1 MLSLPRLLCLLLL
14 SLCVTGHAS
23 LPEVGELE
31 RQLDELNSRDTL
43 TQSQTRDRQALEA
56 ALRFA
61 NDQQR
66 SQQALAALN
75 QRLGQ
80 VSQDRSRINRT
91 LANLTA
97 DDPEALEREYDEAD
111 IRTLITTLNATLA
124 ELEAH
129 QNDLAEVSSELINYQ
144 TLPERAQTLL
154 ARDLARSEEI
164 RQLLA
169 RSQLREGGLSVA
181 ERDSLRIE
189 LASLTNR
196 MELNRREL
204 WSVDSL
210 HALASQRQQLLNQ
223 QISTAELKV
232 ALLQDEINRKRRA
245 RTEQMIAEALA
256 DLPDAFTDKPLVRDA
271 LASNRKLADQL
282 LALTE
287 STNTL
292 IRDNVRIDTSLDR
305 SRQTLR
311 NLNDQI
317 DLLQGSLLLSRVI
330 YAQQAAL
337 PKVVL
342 VEGLEQRLADL
353 RMQQFRLREQREQLR
368 DPARYAEQLLK
379 AQQASVAEE
388 VLSTLTRIME
398 IRRDLVGQLDDEIGR
413 QLNLA
418 INVQLNQQQLEAIH
432 RALRNTIREQSFWMP
447 SNQAVNLAWLLSM
460 PVALAQ
466 QTAALPLAAVSS
478 ELLQALADDIWLITP
493 FMLVSALVFTRRRT
507 IKNTLAELQP
517 SIGRVREDSQK
528 HTPLALLYSAL
539 LDAPVPILLLGA
551 AAVFHGAEG
560 TYQHVTA
567 LTLMRVAAAWL
578 VFSLCHRLLAPEG
591 IGERHFGWPKENL
604 VLLRRRILAIGV
616 VILALLPVATIGEQ
630 WPELLAE
637 DRLGLVTL
645 AAANLA
651 LAVLFYRLALA
662 WPFSER
668 GDLLRRLAAY
678 GLASVPLF
686 LMTLA
691 LVGYYY
697 TSVKV
702 AGRLLDSFYLLLLW
716 VLLQATAVRGLSVA
730 ARRLAF
736 SRALAKRAARLEAK
750 DKDEG
755 GSADGGE
762 AIEEPQLDVEK
773 INQQSLRLL
782 RIGLFAVFGTVLY
795 LVWADLLGTIG
806 YMDNVVLWE
815 SVSGTGDNL
824 QVARTSL
831 GNLFSAL
838 VIIVIAAL
846 LIRNLPGLL
855 EVLILSRMALAPGSS
870 YTITTLV
877 KYVIFSV
884 ALVSSLSA
892 MGFAWN
898 KLQWL
903 VAALGVGLGFGL
915 QEIFAN
921 FVSGLIILFERPIRI
936 GDTITVGNLSGTV
949 SKIRI
954 RATTII
960 DFDRKEI
967 IVPNKTFVTDQLVNW
982 TLTDPVTRITLKVGF
997 AYGSDLDKAKA
1008 ILLQAANENARVM
1021 HEPEPLVFFL
1031 AFGAST
1037 LDHELRVHVRELG
1050 DRLRATDELNRRI
1063 DALCKEQEVE
1073 IAFNQLDVHL
1083 YNANGDSACVSREE
1097 INRPP
1102 A

>member
-1 MLSLPRLLCLLLL
+1 MLTLPRLLCLLLL
-14 SLCVTGHAS
+14 SLCVAGHGA
-23 LPEVGELE
+23 LPEVAELE
-31 RQLDELNSRDTL
+31 RQLADLNSRETL
-43 TQSQTRDRQALEA
+43 TQSQTRDRQALDTA
-56 ALRFA
+56 VRFA

-66 SQQALAALN
+66 SKQALDSLN
-75 QRLGQ
+75 QRLAR
-80 VSQDRSRINRT
+80 VSQDRARIDR
-91 LANLTA
+91 ALTSLIPA
-97 DDPEALEREYDEAD
+97 EPALLEQEYAGLE
-111 IRTLITTLNATLA
+111 IRALVTMLNATLA
-124 ELEAH
+124 ELETH
-129 QNDLAEVSSELINYQ
+129 QNDLADVSSELINYQ

-154 ARDLARSEEI
+154 GRDLARSEEI
-164 RQLLA
+164 RQQLA
-169 RSQLREGGLSVA
+169 RNQLREGSLSSA

-189 LASLTNR
+189 LAALTSR
-196 MELNRREL
+196 MELSRREL
-204 WSVDSL
+204 WGVDSL
-210 HALASQRQQLLNQ
+210 HALANLRRRLLEQ
-223 QISTAELKV
+223 QIAEAELKV
-232 ALLQDEINRKRRA
+232 AILQDEINRQRRA
-245 RTEQMIAEALA
+245 RTEQRIADALA
-256 DLPDAFTDKPLVRDA
+256 DLPDAFTDKPQVSEA
-271 LASNRKLADQL
+271 LATNRRLADQL
-282 LALTE
+282 LAVTE
-287 STNTL
+287 STNSL

-317 DLLQGSLLLSRVI
+317 ELLQGSLLLSRVI

-337 PKVVL
+337 PKVAMID
-342 VEGLEQRLADL
+342 GLEQRIADL
-353 RMQQFRLREQREQLR
+353 RMQQFRLREQRDLLS
-368 DPARYAEQLLK
+368 DPAAYARQLL
-379 AQQASVAEE
+379 SVSQSDVAAE
-388 VLSTLTRIME
+388 VITTLTRILE
-398 IRRDLVGQLDDEIGR
+398 IRRDLIGQLDDEIGR

-432 RALRNTIREQSFWMP
+432 RSLRNTIREQSFWMP
-447 SNQAVNLAWLLSM
+447 SNQAINRDWLLTL

-466 QTAALPLAAVSS
+466 QTAALPVTAVSK
-478 ELLQALADDIWLITP
+478 ELLRALLDDIWMITP
-493 FMLVSALVFTRRRT
+493 FVLVALLLFTKRRA
-507 IKNTLAELQP
+507 IKTALANLEQG
-517 SIGRVREDSQK
+517 IGRVREDSQR

-539 LDAPVPILLLGA
+539 LDAPVPLLLLGA
-551 AAVFHGAEG
+551 AVVFYGAEG
-560 TYQHVTA
+560 TYQLVAA
-567 LTLMRVAAAWL
+567 LTLMRVAAVWL
-578 VFSLCHRLLAPEG
+578 VFSLCHRLLAADG

-604 VLLRRRILAIGV
+604 VLLRRRILAIGA

-630 WPELLAE
+630 WPEVLAD
-637 DRLGLVTL
+637 DRLGLVIL
-645 AAANLA
+645 ATANLA

-678 GLASVPLF
+678 GMASFPLF
-686 LMTLA
+686 LMVLA

-736 SRALAKRAARLEAK
+736 NRALAKRAARLEAK
-750 DKDEG
+750 DKEEG
-755 GSADGGE
+755 GGADGGE
-762 AIEEPQLDVEK
+762 AIEEPQLDVEQ

-782 RIGLFAVFGTVLY
+782 RIGLFAIFGTVLY

-815 SVSGTGDNL
+815 SVSGSGDNL
-824 QVARTSL
+824 QVSRTSL
-831 GNLFSAL
+831 GSLFSAL
-838 VIIVIAAL
+838 VIILIAAL

-855 EVLILSRMALAPGSS
+855 EVLILSRMTLAPGSS
-870 YTITTLV
+870 YTITTLI

-921 FVSGLIILFERPIRI
+921 FVSGLIVLFERPIRI
-936 GDTITVGNLSGTV
+936 GDTITIGNLSGTV

-982 TLTDPVTRITLKVGF
+982 TLTDPVTRVTIKVGF

-1021 HEPEPLVFFL
+1021 REPEPQVFFL

-1037 LDHELRVHVRELG
+1037 LDHELRVHVRELS

-1063 DALCKEQEVE
+1063 DALCKEQDVE

-1083 YNANGDSACVSREE
+1083 YNKNGDSVCVSRED
-1097 INRPP
+1097 IKR
-1102 A
+1102 